1 MKFTFARLL
10 GAFEFLLLCKKVVLL
25 ASSLFRA
32 ISFPGE
38 IPYFPFPE
46 RLFITSIG
54 TQETIYGDF
63 KARQG
68 LNASETKS
76 NCCIS
81 ASLDLWKRQK
91 LSGGVKT

>member
-1 MKFTFARLL
+1 MKFTFERLL

-68 LNASETKS
+68 LNASVTNPTAAFLLHWIFENVRS
-76 NCCIS
+76 
-81 ASLDLWKRQK
+81 SL
-91 LSGGVKT
+91 GE

>member
-25 ASSLFRA
+25 A

-68 LNASETKS
+68 LNASVTKS

-81 ASLDLWKRQK
+81 ASLDL
-91 LSGGVKT
+91 